1 MAGRENKLA
10 PQESVLKHIFFVYML
25 KQALPAVKL
34 IFFTSFTEAAF
45 ACPWLLKL

>member
-25 KQALPAVKL
+25 KQASPAVKL
-34 IFFTSFTEAAF
+34 IFFTSFTEAAL